1 VLSYTIDADDR
12 ITAIDGAWDE
22 FARANG
28 APGLTRESVIGTRL
42 FDHVVGLEPR
52 EITSLLLLRVR
63 SGHAV
68 SVGFRCDAPNRRRF
82 LRLDLAPLPDERV
95 RCSSTLVREEERPA
109 QPLLDPRVP
118 RSGDMLA
125 ICSWCRRA
133 RAGERWLEIE
143 EAVEHLGLLHEH
155 QLPEITHTIC
165 PRCGQELRR
174 A

>member
-1 VLSYTIDADDR
+1 VLSYTVDADDR

-22 FARANG
+22 FAAANG

-42 FDHVVGLEPR
+42 FDHVMGLEPR
-52 EITSLLLLRVR
+52 EIASLLLLRAR

-68 SVGFRCDAPNRRRF
+68 SVGFRCDAPDRRRF
-82 LRLDLAPLPDERV
+82 LRLDLVLVAGECV
-95 RCSSTLVREEERPA
+95 QCTSTLVREEERPA

-133 RAGERWLEIE
+133 RAGEQWLEIE
-143 EAVEHLGLLHEH
+143 EAVEKLGLLNEH
-155 QLPEITHTIC
+155 QLPAITHTIC